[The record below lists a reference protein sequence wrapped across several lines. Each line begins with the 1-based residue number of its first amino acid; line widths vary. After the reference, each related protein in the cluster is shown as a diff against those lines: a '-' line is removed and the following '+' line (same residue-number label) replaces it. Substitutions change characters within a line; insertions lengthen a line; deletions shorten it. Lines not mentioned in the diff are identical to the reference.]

1 MTITFRSGRELQKK
15 EEDEIKLNENEEQ
28 SEIGK
33 ENKLNRTELI
43 EESEKSKV

>member
-1 MTITFRSGRELQKK
+1 MTITLRSGRELQKK

-33 ENKLNRTELI
+33 ENKLNITELT